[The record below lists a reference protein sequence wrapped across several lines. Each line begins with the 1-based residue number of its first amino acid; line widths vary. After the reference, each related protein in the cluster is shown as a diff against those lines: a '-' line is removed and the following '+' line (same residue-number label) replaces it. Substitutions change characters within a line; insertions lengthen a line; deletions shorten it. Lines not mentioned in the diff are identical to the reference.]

1 MSDPHLTTA
10 QKAQVIN
17 FDRGKY
23 GTFAEIGA
31 GQEVAR
37 WFFRVGGA
45 AGTVAKSMSAYDMAV
60 SDAIYGTAE
69 RYVSQE
75 RLRLMLSHEYGL
87 LDERLAPDRGMNT
100 RFFVYANT
108 VAVRSFSRQQDGQG
122 WMGIRFQTA
131 PGQPPNDLV
140 LHVRLLDKDNLKQQE
155 AVGII
160 GVNLIH
166 GAMEWY
172 AEPEKLLGSLLDGLS
187 PHRAEVGLARFSGPD
202 FETVD
207 NRLMA
212 LELVKK
218 GLAKATL
225 FDTNGEVTHPTEALY
240 HRPIVLERGS
250 FRPVTKATHHMLQSS
265 LAQFVRE
272 PQVNEDDVTVLFEMT
287 LKNLSHEGTI
297 DPQDFLERV
306 DMLAAV
312 GEGLGEDHKVMVS
325 NYAEFHKLAGYLFRY
340 TKEPIGLALGVPTL
354 REIFEEKYYADLE
367 GGILEACGRLFKND
381 LRLYVYPTIDPT
393 DTVHNVGNLRLPDHL
408 QGLYDYLVENRFIR
422 SIDDFNPDYLG
433 IASRDVLSKI
443 QAGDASWE
451 EFVPSTV
458 AACIRAHGLLERR
471 ETVKT

>member
-1 MSDPHLTTA
+1 MSEPQLTTA
-10 QKAQVIN
+10 QKAQAIN

-75 RLRLMLSHEYGL
+75 RLRHMLNHEYGL
-87 LDERLAPDRGMNT
+87 LDERLAPDRGSDT

-108 VAVRSFSRQQDGQG
+108 VAARSYSRQQDGQG

-131 PGQPPNDLV
+131 PGRAPNDLV

-155 AVGII
+155 AAGII

-166 GAMEWY
+166 GALEWH
-172 AEPEKLLGSLLDGLS
+172 AEPERLVGALLDGLN

-212 LELVKK
+212 LELVKQ

-225 FDTNGEVTHPTEALY
+225 FDTSGEVTHPTEALY
-240 HRPIVLERGS
+240 HKPIVLERGS

-265 LAQFVRE
+265 LAQFVQE
-272 PQVNEDDVTVLFEMT
+272 PNVNEDDVTVLFEMT
-287 LKNLSHEGTI
+287 LKNLSHKGAI
-297 DPQDFLERV
+297 DSQDFLERV

-325 NYAEFHKLAGYLFRY
+325 NTSEFHKLAGYLFRY
-340 TKEPIGLALGVPTL
+340 TKEPVGLALGVPTL

-367 GGILEACGRLFKND
+367 GGLLEACGRLFKND
-381 LRLYVYPTIDPT
+381 LRLYVYPTAGPGG
-393 DTVHNVGNLRLPDHL
+393 TVLNARNLRLSEAV
-408 QGLYDYLVENRFIR
+408 QGLYNYLVENRFIR
-422 SIDDFNPDYLG
+422 RIDDFNPDYLG
-433 IASRDVLSKI
+433 IASRDVLQQI
-443 QAGDASWE
+443 QAGDAAWE
-451 EFVPSTV
+451 DLVPPAV
-458 AACIRAHGLLERR
+458 AACIRERGLLGCR
-471 ETVKT
+471 ETITT